1 MANVGIR
8 IEKVDLPGIGFRHD
22 LVTDSGRRISV
33 VSHRDGER
41 DLGVFDEDDPD
52 ECRDTIPLS
61 DDEAAA
67 LADVLGASVMLAR
80 LTSLSDMTTGLF
92 TEQIA
97 LPTDSPYLNHPLGD
111 TKARTR
117 THSSIV
123 AIMRDGQVIP
133 SPTPADM
140 LRAGDVIVAVGTRDG
155 LDGLARLLANGPD

>member
-1 MANVGIR
+1 MGIR

-52 ECRDTIPLS
+52 ECRDTIALN

-80 LTSLSDMTTGLF
+80 LTSLSDMATGLF

-123 AIMRDGQVIP
+123 AIMRDGQVMP
-133 SPTPADM
+133 SPTPADV
-140 LRAGDVIVAVGTRDG
+140 LRAGDVIVAVGTRGG
-155 LDGLARLLANGPD
+155 LDGLARLLSTGPD